1 MPQFDPANFLPQLAW
16 LAAIFA
22 VLYFVVVRPTLPKV
36 GRVIDER
43 EGVVSADLTAAETA
57 KAEADSIRRRYD
69 DGMATARAG
78 AQASVA
84 EARAD
89 SARTVEAQMKDL
101 AGRLDARNAEAV
113 ARVEAARASA
123 RTALDAEAAS
133 LTADVVA
140 RLTGIA
146 VDPAE
151 AGAALTAAR

>member
-57 KAEADSIRRRYD
+57 KAEADTIRRRYD

-89 SARTVEAQMKDL
+89 SARTVEAQMKGL

-113 ARVEAARASA
+113 ARVEAARATA

-151 AGAALTAAR
+151 AGAALAAAR

>member
-36 GRVIDER
+36 GRVIDQR
-43 EGVVSADLTAAETA
+43 EGIVSADLTAAEAAKHEADAIRQRYDEGMA
-57 KAEADSIRRRYD
+57 KAREA
-69 DGMATARAG
+69 

-84 EARAD
+84 EARAT
-89 SARTVEAQMKDL
+89 SAKAVEGQLQEL
-101 AGRLDARNAEAV
+101 ALRLDAQNADAV
-113 ARVEAARASA
+113 ARVDAA
-123 RTALDAEAAS
+123 RTAACQSLDSDAAM
-133 LTADVVA
+133 LTADVVN

-151 AGAALTAAR
+151 AGAALAAAR

>member
-57 KAEADSIRRRYD
+57 KAEADTIRRRYD

-101 AGRLDARNAEAV
+101 AGRLDASFENKNGPTSPQAPCRSSGRQRCAGRMSDGANEPWAHT
-113 ARVEAARASA
+113 SH
-123 RTALDAEAAS
+123 AL
-133 LTADVVA
+133 LP
-140 RLTGIA
+140 L
-146 VDPAE
+146 
-151 AGAALTAAR
+151 GAISR